1 MKKVLLCCILMF
13 IIIGIVFLNAIRLS
27 NIEKDNLNTKN
38 EIMISDLNISG
49 EDLINILTTKN
60 GNWDELPLTKN
71 FRKKFNAKDGILGKM
86 NYDSVKK
93 NPYNNG
99 EYPFEDYSYIVVKK
113 GKKETAYMYNFILD
127 KEMEHYEDF
136 KIERIY
142 NLTDENGNKLDAK
155 SLIDKDNY
163 QESFRMLCAGYMR
176 EQCIGVTDSFHK
188 KYPYFLDIFVHYSPL
203 KFNHIEFVEE
213 NSSWERKKA
222 YFVVDSILECKKREY
237 LVEFTLD
244 KRGYLDDVDVKMI
257 KEEMYEGNSQE
268 RINKVTFKNS
278 NWNNLKLTDSFRK
291 KFEPN
296 NGVMDDIDS
305 INIDIDVDE
314 VTLEMNK
321 KYITC
326 FVDKNDTIVS
336 YYFEY
341 LKDNEGYLDDV
352 ICEKLPYINKTAIEV
367 KELYLKENKE

>member
-27 NIEKDNLNTKN
+27 NIEKDNLYTKN

-86 NYDSVKK
+86 DYDSVKK

-136 KIERIY
+136 KIKRIY

-213 NSSWERKKA
+213 NSSWERKEA

-237 LVEFTLD
+237 LVEFALD
-244 KRGYLDDVDVKMI
+244 KRGYLDDVDVKLI

-268 RINKVTFKNS
+268 RINKVTYKNS